1 MTDFDLRKLVRDV
14 CENSTVADPA
24 ALAKEVNQQIKRTE
38 RDAALEAALP
48 LFVQNILGQLRMRS
62 HRPVPV
68 IPQPS
73 RKVQGIRETWR
84 RMLRD
89 RINVG
94 PDVSDWKFLADCT
107 AEDLD
112 YAASIREEHA
122 RRNAARAE
130 QYRQLAELLEEH
142 GVDTVGELPDG
153 TLGSALGDAA

>member
-1 MTDFDLRKLVRDV
+1 MTDFDLRKLVREV
-14 CENSTVADPA
+14 CENSEVADPA
-24 ALAKEVNQQIKRTE
+24 QLAKEVNQRIKRQE

-48 LFVQNILGQLRMRS
+48 LFVRVELGQMRMS
-62 HRPVPV
+62 THRVRPG
-68 IPQPS
+68 PQSS
-73 RKVQGIRETWR
+73 RKVAGIRETWR

-107 AEDLD
+107 ATDLD
-112 YAASIREEHA
+112 YAASIREENA

-142 GVDTVGELPDG
+142 GVATVGELPDE
-153 TLGSALGDAA
+153 TLGTALDGAE